1 MIFTIELL
9 PALHGDALWI
19 EYGEPAAPHRILIDG
34 GPTSSITRKAIE
46 GLISDRIGTLAEGQT
61 DFELVAV
68 THIDADHIA
77 GMLGLLEKRSIPLR
91 PRDLWF
97 NGWEHLPADMLGA
110 KQGERLSA
118 AIVRRRLPWNTDFE
132 EAAVMVSPDDD
143 PLPVV
148 ELPGGMVLTLLSP
161 TRRALAELRPVWK
174 AEVEKAGMVPGQA
187 AEDER
192 AAAPDLLGEE
202 ALDPEA
208 LAEETFKEDGS
219 EANGSSIAFLAEFDG
234 KRVLLTG
241 DAHAGILA
249 SGLRRLARAR
259 GTGTVTVDAFKLP
272 HHGSKFN
279 LSREVLDLVDCDRY
293 LFSTNGDKFH
303 HPEPVA
309 ISRIITTREDTSLEF
324 NYQTEFTTPWESP
337 RLQRRFRYRAVFPGA
352 GEPWLKV
359 QL

>member
-19 EYGEPAAPHRILIDG
+19 EYGEPDRPHRILIDG
-34 GPTSSITRKAIE
+34 GPGSSITRTAIA
-46 GLISDRIGTLAEGQT
+46 GLISDRIGTLAEGQH
-61 DFELVAV
+61 DFELMAV
-68 THIDADHIA
+68 THIDADHIT
-77 GMLGLLEKRSIPLR
+77 GMLDLLEKRSIPLR

-97 NGWEHLPADMLGA
+97 NGWEHLPDDMLGA

-118 AIVRRRLPWNTDFE
+118 AIVRRRMPWNTDFG
-132 EAAVMVSPDDD
+132 EAATVVSPDGD

-161 TRRALAELRPVWK
+161 TRQALAELRPVWK
-174 AEVEKAGMVPGQA
+174 AEVERAGLVPGQA

-192 AAAPDLLGEE
+192 AAAPDVLGAE

-208 LAEETFKEDGS
+208 LAEEAFEEDDS
-219 EANGSSIAFLAEFDG
+219 AANGSSIAFLAEFGG
-234 KRVLLTG
+234 KSVLLTG

-249 SGLRRLARAR
+249 DGLRRLARQR
-259 GTGTVTVDAFKLP
+259 GTGTVAVDAIKLP
-272 HHGSKFN
+272 HHGSKYN
-279 LSREVLDLVDCDRY
+279 LSPAVLDLLDCGRY

-309 ISRIITTREDTSLEF
+309 VSRIITTREGISLEF
-324 NYQTEFTTPWESP
+324 NYRTEFTEPWQSR
-337 RLQRRFRYRAVFPGA
+337 RLQRRFRYHTVFPGD
-352 GEPWLKV
+352 GEPWLTV